1 MNLVKEKV
9 AEMKGIPEEKDL
21 VESLQ
26 KAILEI
32 TFNKLDGEERIMTC
46 TKVTNLIPED
56 KRPKTDKPSKE
67 GTITVWDMK
76 AEGWRSFRY
85 DRVTKAEAC
94 VFKRL
99 LVAQLDRALVCGTKG
114 RRFESSREGQN
125 L

>member
-26 KAILEI
+26 KSILEI

-67 GTITVWDMK
+67 GTITVWDIK

-94 VFKRL
+94 VF
-99 LVAQLDRALVCGTKG
+99 
-114 RRFESSREGQN
+114 
-125 L
+125 